1 MPKIKVKRASTTIDM
16 TAMCDVSFLLLT
28 FFILTAT
35 ARQPDPLPVD
45 TPASTV
51 QIKVPDGNLGTIT
64 VGDNGKMFFGVA
76 GPNVRVR
83 MLERMSEK
91 YSVGFSQQEKERFS
105 LMEGFGVP
113 FGNLKQIIAMDNAQR
128 NKPGLQPGIP
138 SDSVGNNPS
147 ELHEWIIAARYAT
160 KEINNAEMRVAIKGD
175 AKEQYPAIKKVID
188 ILQGQKINKFS
199 LVTNL
204 RTENYAE

>member
-35 ARQPDPLPVD
+35 ARQPEPLPVD
-45 TPASTV
+45 TPSSTV
-51 QIKVPDGNLGTIT
+51 HIKVPDANLGTIT
-64 VGDNGKMFFGVA
+64 VGDKGKVFFGVT

-91 YSVGFSQQEKERFS
+91 YSVGFSQKEKERFS

-113 FGNLKQIIAMDNAQR
+113 FGNLKQIIAMDNAER

-138 SDSVGNNPS
+138 ADSVGNNPS

-175 AKEQYPAIKKVID
+175 SKEQYPAIKKVID
-188 ILQGQKINKFS
+188 LLQAQKINKFS

-204 RTENYAE
+204 RTEDYE

>member
-1 MPKIKVKRASTTIDM
+1 
-16 TAMCDVSFLLLT
+16 
-28 FFILTAT
+28 
-35 ARQPDPLPVD
+35 
-45 TPASTV
+45 
-51 QIKVPDGNLGTIT
+51 
-64 VGDNGKMFFGVA
+64 
-76 GPNVRVR
+76 
-83 MLERMSEK
+83 
-91 YSVGFSQQEKERFS
+91 
-105 LMEGFGVP
+105 
-113 FGNLKQIIAMDNAQR
+113 
-128 NKPGLQPGIP
+128 LQPGIP

>member
-35 ARQPDPLPVD
+35 ARQPEPLPVD

-51 QIKVPDGNLGTIT
+51 QIKVPDTDLGTIT
-64 VGDNGKMFFGVA
+64 VGDNGKVFFGVA
-76 GPNVRVR
+76 GQNIRMR

-91 YSVGFSQQEKERFS
+91 YSVGFSQKEKERFS

-113 FGNLKQIIAMDNAQR
+113 FGSLKQIIAMDNAER
-128 NKPGLQPGIP
+128 NKKGLQPGIP
-138 SDSVGNNPS
+138 TDSVGNNPS
-147 ELHEWIIAARYAT
+147 ELSDWIIAARYAT
-160 KEINNAEMRVAIKGD
+160 KEIDNKEMRIAIKGD

-188 ILQGQKINKFS
+188 ILQDQKLNKFS

-204 RTENYAE
+204 READ